1 MKGQAIM
8 SKNRPNVGVGVFV
21 CKDDKV
27 LLGYR
32 IASHGANCWG
42 PPGGH
47 LEFGESIEQ
56 CALREL
62 QEETSLQA
70 NMPKIVGITNDIF
83 TEAQKHYVTIFTQ
96 VEYGSGIIKNM
107 EPDKCVEWRWFSWNA
122 LPEKL
127 FLPMQNFLRTYNSPF
142 LHQMHENQKNHF
154 GMHY

>member
-1 MKGQAIM
+1 MTK
-8 SKNRPNVGVGVFV
+8 KRPNVGVGVLV

-62 QEETSLQA
+62 QEETGLQGGA
-70 NMPKIVGITNDIF
+70 PHIIGITNDIF
-83 TEAQKHYVTIFTQ
+83 TEAQKHYVTVFTQ
-96 VEYGSGIIKNM
+96 VKYESGIIKNM
-107 EPDKCVEWRWFSWNA
+107 EPEKCAEWRWFSWND

-127 FLPMQNFLRTYNSPF
+127 FLSMQNFLKKNAF
-142 LHQMHENQKNHF
+142 LFPHNINQNQNCLN
-154 GMHY
+154 